1 MTVPLAWR
9 VVVLIKN
16 ISSTKDMAEDPT
28 IVIRVEVV
36 FLNEFLDAVRPHK
49 VIRVIKV
56 NLLKCYS
63 ISSYGITVI
72 GNPLSNP
79 VVTSDDFHIPYIF
92 FVAEYNTVSFSRTVF
107 GD

>member
-1 MTVPLAWR
+1 MTIPLTWC
-9 VVVLIKN
+9 VVMLVEYV
-16 ISSTKDMAEDPT
+16 SSPKDMAEVPT
-28 IVIRVEVV
+28 IFIRVEVV

-56 NLLKCYS
+56 NLLDCYS
-63 ISSYGITVI
+63 ISSYGIRVI
-72 GNPLSNP
+72 GDPLSNP

-92 FVAEYNTVSFSRTVF
+92 FVAEYNTVSFSRSVF